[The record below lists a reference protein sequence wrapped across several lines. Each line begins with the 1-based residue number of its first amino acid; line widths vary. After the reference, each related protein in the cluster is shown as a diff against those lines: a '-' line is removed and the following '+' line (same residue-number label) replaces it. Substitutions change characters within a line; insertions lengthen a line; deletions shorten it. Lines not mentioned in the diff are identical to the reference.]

1 MSFLR
6 PANLIPLYLHYIG
19 AVDNL
24 TDVVLGFLQV
34 DAKIFY
40 IDIIVEDADNTFDT
54 TTLTIEYDDGA
65 SGVDTV
71 IFTGASGAGSGSKVI
86 LNKTLDDL
94 TTSLVPGG
102 SRLLLTAANVS
113 TGADTGLKI
122 TIWYQPTSI

>member
-1 MSFLR
+1 MAFLR
-6 PANLIPLYLHYIG
+6 PAFLVPLELHYQG
-19 AVDNL
+19 AVDNI
-24 TDVVLGFLQV
+24 TDIVLGFMQV

-40 IDIIVEDADNTFDT
+40 IDMIVEDADNTFDT
-54 TTLTIEYDDGA
+54 TTLTIEYDEAGGA
-65 SGVDTV
+65 DTV
-71 IFTGASGAGSGSKVI
+71 IFSGASGAGSGSLVV

-102 SRLLLTAANVS
+102 ARLLLTAANVT